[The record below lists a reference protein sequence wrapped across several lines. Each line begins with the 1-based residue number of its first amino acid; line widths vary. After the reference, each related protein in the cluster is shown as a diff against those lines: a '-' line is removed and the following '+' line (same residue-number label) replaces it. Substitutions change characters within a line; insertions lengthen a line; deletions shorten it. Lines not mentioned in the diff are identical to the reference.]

1 VHSNFLEEA
10 GIFYYYHL
18 TVLHTAAFLTVAI
31 TALQPRGLT
40 SMEKEKEYLTLKH
53 LIAGETP

>member
-1 VHSNFLEEA
+1 V
-10 GIFYYYHL
+10 G
-18 TVLHTAAFLTVAI
+18 I